1 MSASPVP
8 RRRVPVVPLLI
19 VLALLAAAGWW
30 FVGRTS
36 APEGAWRTAA
46 IERGEVRVVISAT
59 GTLRA
64 TTTVDVGSQVSG
76 QVLDVLVDFND
87 KVRKG
92 QAIARL
98 DPAPFQTRLQQADA
112 DLASARASVNEAQA
126 TAKNAEADYARK
138 ADLLARQLIARSDAD
153 LALAAR
159 DQARARVVSAQA
171 AVQQRQ
177 AAVNN
182 ARLDVEYTTIRA
194 PVDGV
199 VLLRQ
204 VEPGQTVAA
213 SFQTPVLFQIAEDLA
228 QMQIDLSIDE
238 ADVGQIREGLPVSF
252 TVDAFPDRQFRGEV
266 RQVRL
271 AATASASV
279 ISYPVVVQVQNADLS
294 LLPGMT
300 ASAEI
305 VVSQRD
311 GVLRVANAAL
321 RFTPPDAEAAA
332 AGGAGNGNGGGRG
345 GMAQELPRVA
355 AHLELNADQQ
365 ALFDAALAQVR
376 ERIAART
383 AAPTAAPATG
393 GGPGGGPGGGF
404 RGGQGGRGGSGSADT
419 GGPSREA
426 MRARMAEAMNRTF
439 ADFRASLSPA
449 QQARWDAELRALAT
463 ARRGTL
469 WRLVDGVPQPVPVR
483 LGASDGTVTEITG
496 TLEEGDEVLVG
507 QERPA
512 P

>member
-1 MSASPVP
+1 MSVRPVP

-19 VLALLAAAGWW
+19 AAVLLAAAGWW
-30 FVGRTS
+30 VFGRDP
-36 APEGAWRTAA
+36 AAAGAWRTATV
-46 IERGEVRVVISAT
+46 ERGDVRVVISAT

-87 KVRKG
+87 KVTKG

-98 DPAPFQTRLQQADA
+98 DPAPFQTRLQQAEA

-171 AVQQRQ
+171 AVMQRQ
-177 AAVNN
+177 AAVSN

-238 ADVGQIREGLPVSF
+238 ADVGQIKEGLPVSF

-271 AATASASV
+271 AATASSSV

-305 VVSQRD
+305 VVSQRE
-311 GVLRVANAAL
+311 GVLRIANAAL
-321 RFTPPDAEAAA
+321 RFTPPDAAADPAAA
-332 AGGAGNGNGGGRG
+332 RGAGRG
-345 GMAQELPRVA
+345 GMLQELPRVA
-355 AHLELNADQQ
+355 ASLQLKPEQQ
-365 ALFDAALAQVR
+365 ALFDAAVAEVR
-376 ERIAART
+376 ERIAARS
-383 AAPTAAPATG
+383 AAPAAAGAAPAAAG
-393 GGPGGGPGGGF
+393 GGFRGPGGGPGGG
-404 RGGQGGRGGSGSADT
+404 RGGAAGGDG
-419 GGPSREA
+419 GGPSQEA
-426 MRARMAEAMNRTF
+426 MRARMAEAMIRTF
-439 ADFRASLSPA
+439 AAFRASLSPD
-449 QQARWDAELRALAT
+449 QQATWDGELRALAT

-469 WRLVDGVPQPVPVR
+469 WKLVDGSPQAVPVR
-483 LGASDGTVTEITG
+483 LGASDGTVTEVAG
-496 TLEEGDEVLVG
+496 GVEEGDEVLVG

-512 P
+512 A